1 MKEKSRLSVYFRW
14 ILGAVLMAAGILKI
28 ADPENMVEV
37 LMFFELTGEEGAY
50 LAVYGIS
57 VLEIVLAVMLFRNY
71 LPRATAVVV
80 SAMCGVFVLIAVV
93 GYLDNWSHVCG
104 CLGRFSFGKFDML
117 MVIRNFVLLSMSLW
131 LVRDLNIVKRDP
143 QRGKSE
149 PSIKTEIS
157 HD

>member
-57 VLEIVLAVMLFRNY
+57 VLEIALAVMLFRNY

-93 GYLDNWSHVCG
+93 GYVNDWGFVCG
-104 CLGRFSFGKFDML
+104 CLGRFSFGRFDIL
-117 MVIRNFVLLSMSLW
+117 MVSRNTILLLMACW
-131 LVRDLNIVKRDP
+131 IVYDAVKVKREP
-143 QRGKSE
+143 QRG
-149 PSIKTEIS
+149 
-157 HD
+157 